1 MDQSNTSQN
10 EQRLNEQRIID
21 DLFGKLRQAEHQTG
35 PRDPAAEQQI
45 AAALEHQ
52 PAAPYYMA
60 QAILVQER
68 AIETLG
74 QRVQDLEQELAS
86 RPAGGGFLDSLFG
99 APSSRAGAPGAPA
112 GGALGRA
119 VAPSGMGLGGMQPGQ
134 AHRAGGGFLGSA
146 LQTAVAVAGGVMMAN
161 VLTGL
166 FAAEE
171 AQAAEEPVEDPGLD
185 SDFDPKMMDDGDM
198 GDFDGFDDF

>member
-1 MDQSNTSQN
+1 MEQSNKSRD
-10 EQRLNEQRIID
+10 EQRLHEQRIIA
-21 DLFGKLRQAEHQTG
+21 DLFGKLRQAEHQTA

-45 AAALEHQ
+45 AAAVEHQ

-74 QRVQDLEQELAS
+74 QRVQELEQELAS

-99 APSSRAGAPGAPA
+99 APNPRAGTPGAPV
-112 GGALGRA
+112 GGPLGR
-119 VAPSGMGLGGMQPGQ
+119 SLQTTGMGTVGMQPGQ
-134 AHRAGGGFLGSA
+134 ASRAGGGFLGSA
-146 LQTAVAVAGGVMMAN
+146 LQTAIAVAGGVMMAN
-161 VLTGL
+161 LLTGL
-166 FAAEE
+166 FTAEE
-171 AQAAEEPVEDPGLD
+171 AQAAEAPLEDPGLD
-185 SDFDPKMMDDGDM
+185 SEYDQQMLDDGDM

>member
-1 MDQSNTSQN
+1 MDQHDKRQD
-10 EQRLNEQRIID
+10 EQRLTEQRIID

-35 PRDPAAEQQI
+35 PRDAAAEQQI
-45 AAALEHQ
+45 AAAVEHQ

-60 QAILVQER
+60 QAILVQEH
-68 AIETLG
+68 ALETLG
-74 QRVQDLEQELAS
+74 QRVQELEQELAS

-99 APSSRAGAPGAPA
+99 APNPRAGAPGIPA
-112 GGALGRA
+112 GRPMGRA
-119 VAPSGMGLGGMQPGQ
+119 FQTSGMQPGQ
-134 AHRAGGGFLGSA
+134 ANRAGGGFLGSA

-161 VLTGL
+161 LLTGL

-171 AQAAEEPVEDPGLD
+171 AQAAEEPLEDPGLD
-185 SDFDPKMMDDGDM
+185 SDYDSKMMDDGDM

>member
-1 MDQSNTSQN
+1 MDQSDKSQD

-45 AAALEHQ
+45 AAAVAHQ

-74 QRVQDLEQELAS
+74 QRLQELEQELAS

-99 APSSRAGAPGAPA
+99 APNPRPGAPRVPA
-112 GGALGRA
+112 GGSLGRSFQT
-119 VAPSGMGLGGMQPGQ
+119 SGIGAGGMQPGQ
-134 AHRAGGGFLGSA
+134 VNRAGGGFLGSA

-161 VLTGL
+161 LLTGL
-166 FAAEE
+166 FTAEE
-171 AQAAEEPVEDPGLD
+171 AQAAEAPVEDPGLD
-185 SDFDPKMMDDGDM
+185 SEYDQQMLDDGDM

>member
-1 MDQSNTSQN
+1 MDQSDKSQD
-10 EQRLNEQRIID
+10 EQRLNEQRVID

-35 PRDPAAEQQI
+35 PRDPAADQQI
-45 AAALEHQ
+45 AAAVERQ

-74 QRVQDLEQELAS
+74 QRVQELEQELAS
-86 RPAGGGFLDSLFG
+86 RPAGGGFLDGLFG
-99 APSSRAGAPGAPA
+99 APNPRAGASGIPA
-112 GGALGRA
+112 GGPVGR
-119 VAPSGMGLGGMQPGQ
+119 SFQTGGMQTGQ
-134 AHRAGGGFLGSA
+134 TNRAGGGFLGSA

-161 VLTGL
+161 LLTGL
-166 FAAEE
+166 FTAEE
-171 AQAAEEPVEDPGLD
+171 TQAAEGPVEDPGLD
-185 SDFDPKMMDDGDM
+185 SEYDQQMLDDGDM

>member
-1 MDQSNTSQN
+1 MDQN
-10 EQRLNEQRIID
+10 EQRQTEQRIID

-35 PRDPAAEQQI
+35 ARDPAAEQQI
-45 AAALEHQ
+45 AAAVERQ

-74 QRVQDLEQELAS
+74 QRVQALEQELAS

-99 APSSRAGAPGAPA
+99 APTPPSRAPSAPA
-112 GGALGRA
+112 GGALGRSFQA
-119 VAPSGMGLGGMQPGQ
+119 NAMGAGAQAGQ
-134 AHRAGGGFLGSA
+134 ANRAGGGFLGSA
-146 LQTAVAVAGGVMMAN
+146 LQTAVAVAGGVMAAN
-161 VLTGL
+161 LLTGL
-166 FAAEE
+166 FTND
-171 AQAAEEPVEDPGLD
+171 AQAAEMPAEDAGLD
-185 SDFDPKMMDDGDM
+185 AEYDDRMMDDGDM

>member
-1 MDQSNTSQN
+1 MDQN
-10 EQRLNEQRIID
+10 EQRQTEQRIID

-35 PRDPAAEQQI
+35 ARDPAAEQQI
-45 AAALEHQ
+45 AAAVERQ

-74 QRVQDLEQELAS
+74 QRVQALEQELAS

-99 APSSRAGAPGAPA
+99 APTPPSGAPSVPA
-112 GGALGRA
+112 GGALGRSFQA
-119 VAPSGMGLGGMQPGQ
+119 NAMGVGAQSGQ
-134 AHRAGGGFLGSA
+134 ANRAGGGFLGSA
-146 LQTAVAVAGGVMMAN
+146 LQTAVAVAGGVMAAN
-161 VLTGL
+161 LLTGL
-166 FAAEE
+166 FTND
-171 AQAAEEPVEDPGLD
+171 AQAAEMPAEDAGLD
-185 SDFDPKMMDDGDM
+185 AEYDDRMMDDGDM

>member
-1 MDQSNTSQN
+1 MDRN
-10 EQRLNEQRIID
+10 EQRQNEQRIIE

-35 PRDPAAEQQI
+35 ARDPAAEQQI
-45 AAALEHQ
+45 AAAVERQ

-74 QRVQDLEQELAS
+74 QRLQEMEQELAS

-99 APSSRAGAPGAPA
+99 APNPPRTGVPPVA
-112 GGALGRA
+112 GGPLNRSFQAGDT
-119 VAPSGMGLGGMQPGQ
+119 GMQPGSTT
-134 AHRAGGGFLGSA
+134 RAGGGFMGSA
-146 LQTAVAVAGGVMMAN
+146 LQTAVAVAGGIMAAN
-161 VLTGL
+161 LLTGM
-166 FAAEE
+166 FAAED
-171 AQAAEEPVEDPGLD
+171 AQAGEMPPDHAGLD
-185 SDFDPKMMDDGDM
+185 AEYDEQMMDDGDM

>member
-1 MDQSNTSQN
+1 MDHNKQSQD

-45 AAALEHQ
+45 AAAVAHQ

-74 QRVQDLEQELAS
+74 QRVQELEQDLAN
-86 RPAGGGFLDSLFG
+86 RPTGGGFLDSLFG
-99 APSSRAGAPGAPA
+99 APNPRAGAPGIPA
-112 GGALGRA
+112 GRTLGR
-119 VAPSGMGLGGMQPGQ
+119 SFQMSGMQPGQ
-134 AHRAGGGFLGSA
+134 SNRAGGGFLGSA

-161 VLTGL
+161 LLTGL

-171 AQAAEEPVEDPGLD
+171 AQATDEPVEDPGLD
-185 SDFDPKMMDDGDM
+185 SEYDQQMLDDGDM